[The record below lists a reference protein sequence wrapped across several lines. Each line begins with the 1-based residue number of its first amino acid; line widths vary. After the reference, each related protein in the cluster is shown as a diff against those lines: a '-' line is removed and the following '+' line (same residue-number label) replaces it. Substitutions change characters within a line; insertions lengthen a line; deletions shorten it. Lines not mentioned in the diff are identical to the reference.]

1 MWNPRTVRYFSGA
14 LVILFAQALVGATL
28 TAAAVD
34 PMLTKDDRSVATV
47 ELTDGSIIV
56 GRVIDIVEDNLHL
69 DTAFSD
75 DLTIDLALVKNF
87 RWFQK
92 TSLLLDDERVV
103 DLDMLQVSNG
113 QLIVGKERIDVEI
126 IDTMNPAEWE
136 IGKGYHWTGNTSV
149 AAALSRGN
157 TQTDELDVA
166 LNTVLTSVH
175 DRYTINTRLEQ
186 DHTYTPVV
194 TANGE
199 TSRDK
204 VATADNWKILGKYD
218 YFLDNPR
225 NYLGVNAS
233 VEADALAGIDQ
244 RIYAG
249 PYAGRRLL
257 EKPQL
262 SLDGELGL
270 ALVNTDYDASVNQA
284 DTDYAGLNWNITGT
298 SSVLG
303 ADAKLYLRHVGILD
317 LQQTD
322 QLILKTTLGLTFPLL
337 LGLEGAAEF
346 TYDYDGTAA
355 ADRDEV
361 DQAYR
366 FRIGY
371 AW

>member
-1 MWNPRTVRYFSGA
+1 MWIPGPIRNMFGA
-14 LVILFAQALVGATL
+14 LAIFCAQVPMATSFA
-28 TAAAVD
+28 AAAVD

-75 DLTIDLALVKNF
+75 DLAIDLALVKNF
-87 RWFQK
+87 RWFEQ
-92 TSLLLDDERVV
+92 TALLLDDERVV
-103 DLDMLQVSNG
+103 DLDMLQV
-113 QLIVGKERIDVEI
+113 IDGELLLDDDRVSVET
-126 IDTMNPAEWE
+126 IDTMNPADWE
-136 IGKGYHWTGNTSV
+136 KGDGYQWTGDMSA
-149 AAALSRGN
+149 AAALTRGN

-166 LNTVLTSVH
+166 LNTVLTSTR

-186 DHTYTPVV
+186 DNTYTPVV
-194 TANGE
+194 SDDGE
-199 TSRDK
+199 TTRDK
-204 VATADNWKILGKYD
+204 VATADNWKVLGKYD

-233 VEADALAGIDQ
+233 IEADALAGIDQ
-244 RIYAG
+244 RTYAG

-257 EKPQL
+257 EWPTL

-270 ALVNTDYDASVNQA
+270 ALVNTDYDTSVNQA
-284 DTDYAGLNWNITGT
+284 DTDYTGLNWNITGS

-303 ADAKLYLRHVGILD
+303 PDAKLYLRHVGILD
-317 LQQTD
+317 LQETD

-337 LGLEGAAEF
+337 LGLEGAAEL

-355 ADRDEV
+355 ADRDEI
-361 DQAYR
+361 DQTYR